1 MDHEEKLRQDLIEEH
16 YLSPD
21 SIFITLALNVPID
34 QSEYLEYHDDEDED
48 SEV

>member
-16 YLSPD
+16 NLSPD

-34 QSEYLEYHDDEDED
+34 QSEYLEYHEDEDEE

>member
-16 YLSPD
+16 NLSPD

-34 QSEYLEYHDDEDED
+34 QSEYLEYHEDEDED